1 MISLAVTC
9 AECGAAAE
17 HEVGAVLVDP
27 DALDDAPERAVYVA
41 MSLTCPSCGA
51 VDRHR
56 VDAEVARAIEIDGE
70 VVRAGRAGLSDGTP
84 IHTVSEGIERLRARA
99 EKEPGDAFG
108 WRALGNFAMRS
119 GRADEA
125 LEAWGRGAEIDGEL
139 ECALNVAVDAVER
152 DAPGAVDRVATALE
166 RLVHAQSERRPLQA
180 AYVAELVRKV
190 RAPMTVLVDGDAKE
204 STTIRDWSRFGEAL
218 AIAKRIEVKR

>member
-1 MISLAVTC
+1 VITLPVTC
-9 AECGAAAE
+9 SECGAAAE

-27 DALDDAPERAVYVA
+27 DALDEAPERAVYVA

-51 VDRHR
+51 VDAHR
-56 VDAEVARAIEIDGE
+56 VAPEVARGLTIDGE
-70 VVRAGRAGLSDGTP
+70 VVREGRAGLSDGTP
-84 IHTVSEGIERLRARA
+84 IQTVSEGIDRLRARA
-99 EKEPGDAFG
+99 ERAPGDARG

-119 GRADEA
+119 GRAAEA

-152 DAPGAVDRVATALE
+152 AAPDATERVATALE
-166 RLVHAQSERRPLQA
+166 RLVHADPARRPLQA
-180 AYVAELVRKV
+180 AYAAELVRKV
-190 RAPMTVLVDGDAKE
+190 GAPLTVVVDGDPKDA
-204 STTIRDWSRFGEAL
+204 SAIRDWSRFGEAL

>member
-1 MISLAVTC
+1 VISLAVTC

-51 VDRHR
+51 VDAHR
-56 VDAEVARAIEIDGE
+56 VAPEVARALEIDDE

-84 IHTVSEGIERLRARA
+84 IHTVSEGIELLRGRA
-99 EKEPGDAFG
+99 EQNPGDALT

-119 GRADEA
+119 GRAAAA
-125 LEAWGRGAEIDGEL
+125 LEAWGRGAEVDGEL

-152 DAPGAVDRVATALE
+152 EAPDAADRVARALE
-166 RLVHAQSERRPLQA
+166 RLVHAQNERRPLQA

-190 RAPMTVLVDGDAKE
+190 GAPMTVVVDGDPKDA
-204 STTIRDWSRFGEAL
+204 STIRDWSRFGEAL
-218 AIAKRIEVKR
+218 AIATRIEVKR